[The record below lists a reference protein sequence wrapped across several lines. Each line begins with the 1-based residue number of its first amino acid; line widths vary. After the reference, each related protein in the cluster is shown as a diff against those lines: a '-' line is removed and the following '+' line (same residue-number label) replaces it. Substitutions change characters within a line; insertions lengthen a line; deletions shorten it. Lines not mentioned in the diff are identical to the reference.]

1 MADQV
6 ADKVIALCGNPNC
19 GKTTLFNEL
28 TGTNQR
34 VGNWPGVTVERKEGL
49 FRIDGMPAR
58 LVDLPGIYSLDLADA
73 QGGLDEKVARD
84 YLTSGNVDLI
94 INIVDAS
101 NLERNLYLTAQIME
115 MRLPMVVALN
125 MVDVAED
132 AGLVTDTVALSE
144 RLGCPVIP
152 LVASRSTGVENLLH
166 VLHRELLTP
175 TRPRPYVAYPAVVE
189 DAIAELMP
197 QLSGLAATQAV
208 GSLAPDHRW
217 LALKLLEGGALS
229 EVLLRDELTLRQQ
242 VQEHRRL
249 IRQVL
254 NDDLDVVFADSRYG
268 WIRQLVSG
276 VARQTRLVSRS
287 VSDRIDQVVLNRWLG
302 IPIFLIV
309 MYGLFLITINVG
321 SAFIDFFDIAAG
333 TIFVDGFGA
342 LLAGINVPEWLIIIL
357 ARGAGAGIQTVATF
371 IPIIGI
377 LFLFLAILEDS
388 GYMARAA
395 FVMDRFMRFIGLPG
409 KSFVPMLI
417 GFGCNVPAIM
427 ATRTLENRRDRLLT
441 IMMNPFM
448 SCGARLPVYAL
459 FAAAFFP
466 ATGQNVVFGLYL
478 LGIAMAV
485 ITGLILKNTILRGET
500 SHFVMELP
508 PYHMPTLKGVLIRGW
523 ERLKSFMLRAGKVIV
538 IMVMILSILGSIG
551 MDGTFTDE
559 NSDQSVLSGIS
570 RTVTPVFTPMGIRED
585 NWPATVGIFTGVFAK
600 EAVVGSL
607 DALYSTLGVRDDAA
621 RGIEPEEEEAF
632 SFWGGLS
639 EAVATIP
646 DNLADVP
653 GMLLDPLGL
662 NVGEVSDPETAA
674 QEQEVRVGTFG
685 AMATRFN
692 GRIGAFAYLVFVLLY
707 FPCVAAMGAIYRE
720 TNWGWTAF
728 VALWT
733 TGLAY
738 GAATLVYQAGTFASH
753 PRQSLAWIL
762 AVAIAMAIT
771 ILGLKAAGPPG
782 GEPGHGGLD
791 DASAAAL

>member
-1 MADQV
+1 MAE
-6 ADKVIALCGNPNC
+6 KVIALCGNPNC

-49 FRIDGMPAR
+49 FRIDDMPVR

-84 YLTSGNVDLI
+84 YLTSGHVDLI

-125 MVDVAED
+125 MVDAAED
-132 AGLVTDTVALSE
+132 AGLETDTVALSE
-144 RLGCPVIP
+144 RLGCPVTP
-152 LVASRSTGVENLLH
+152 LVASRGIGVDTLLH
-166 VLHRELLTP
+166 VLHRELLSP
-175 TRPRPYVAYPAVVE
+175 ARPHPYVAYPAVVE

-197 QLSGLAATQAV
+197 ELGTLANAESV
-208 GSLAPDHRW
+208 GSLVPDARW
-217 LALKLLEGGALS
+217 LALKLLEGSNHS
-229 EVLLRDELTLRQQ
+229 ETLLRGRGDLNRR
-242 VQEHRRL
+242 VVEHRRL

-254 NDDLDVVFADSRYG
+254 KEDLDVVFADSRYG

-276 VARQTRLVSRS
+276 VARQTRAVSRS

-302 IPIFLIV
+302 IPIFLMV
-309 MYGLFLITINVG
+309 MYGLFLVTINVG
-321 SAFIDFFDIAAG
+321 GAFIDFFDIAAG
-333 TIFVDGFGA
+333 TIAVDGFGA
-342 LLAGINVPEWLIIIL
+342 LLASINTPEWLILIL
-357 ARGAGAGIQTVATF
+357 AGGIGAGIQTVATF

-377 LFLFLAILEDS
+377 LFLFLAVLEDS

-466 ATGQNVVFGLYL
+466 ASGQNVVFALYL
-478 LGIAMAV
+478 IGIGMAV
-485 ITGLILKNTILRGET
+485 LTGLILKRTILRGET
-500 SHFVMELP
+500 SPFVMELP
-508 PYHMPTLKGVLIRGW
+508 PYHMPTIKGVLIRGW
-523 ERLKSFMLRAGKVIV
+523 ERLKSFIIRAGKVIV
-538 IMVMILSILGSIG
+538 IMVMILSILASIG
-551 MDGTFTDE
+551 VDGSFSNE
-559 NSDQSVLSGIS
+559 NSDKSVLSSLS
-570 RTVTPVFTPMGIRED
+570 RTITPVFSPLGVRQD

-607 DALYSTLGVRDDAA
+607 DALYSTLGAEDDAA
-621 RGIEPEEEEAF
+621 RGLVSDEGDTF

-639 EAVATIP
+639 EAFATIP
-646 DNLADVP
+646 ANLSEVP

-662 NVGEVSDPETAA
+662 SVGDVSTIDTAA
-674 QEQEVRVGTFG
+674 EEQEVGVGTFG
-685 AMATRFN
+685 AMASRFN
-692 GRIGAFAYLVFVLLY
+692 GRIGAFAYLIFVLLY
-707 FPCVAAMGAIYRE
+707 FPCVAAMGAVYRE

-728 VALWT
+728 VGLWT

-738 GAATLVYQAGTFASH
+738 AASILVYQGGTFPSH

-762 AVAIAMAIT
+762 AVAIAFALT
-771 ILGLKAAGPPG
+771 ILGLKAVGPRREAAGHNP
-782 GEPGHGGLD
+782 LA
-791 DASAAAL
+791 DASAQAS

>member
-1 MADQV
+1 MPEAI
-6 ADKVIALCGNPNC
+6 IALCGNPNC

-49 FRIDGMPAR
+49 LEVGSMPVR
-58 LVDLPGIYSLDLADA
+58 LVDLPGIYSLDLADSH
-73 QGGLDEKVARD
+73 GGLDEKVARD
-84 YLTSGNVDLI
+84 YLTSGKVNLI

-115 MRLPMVVALN
+115 MRLPMIVALN
-125 MVDVAED
+125 MIDVAEE
-132 AGLVTDTVALSE
+132 AGFATDSVALSE
-144 RLGCPVIP
+144 RLGSPVVP
-152 LVASRSTGVENLLH
+152 LVAAKGIGVESLLH
-166 VLHRELLTP
+166 GVERELQSPTP
-175 TRPRPYVAYPAVVE
+175 PRPYVAYPPVVE
-189 DAIAELMP
+189 DAIAALMP
-197 QLSGLAATQAV
+197 QLGCLSAAV
-208 GSLAPDHRW
+208 GAGSLTPDHRW
-217 LALKLLEGGALS
+217 LALKLLEGGSQGETLLQGRRELS
-229 EVLLRDELTLRQQ
+229 QQ
-242 VQEHRRL
+242 VASHRRR

-254 NDDLDVVFADSRYG
+254 QDDIDVVFADSRYG

-302 IPIFLIV
+302 IPIFLLV
-309 MYGLFLITINVG
+309 MYALFLVTINIG
-321 SAFIDFFDIAAG
+321 GAFIDFFDIAAG

-342 LLAGINVPEWLIIIL
+342 LLAAARMPEWLILIL
-357 ARGAGAGIQTVATF
+357 AGGVGAGIQTVATF

-395 FVMDRFMRFIGLPG
+395 FVMDRFMRVIGLPG

-466 ATGQNVVFGLYL
+466 LSGQNVVFGLYL
-478 LGIAMAV
+478 IGIAMAV
-485 ITGLILKNTILRGET
+485 LTGLILKTTILRGQA

-508 PYHMPTLKGVLIRGW
+508 AYHMPTIKGVLIRAW
-523 ERLKSFMLRAGKVIV
+523 ERLKSFIMRAGKVIV
-538 IMVMILSILGSIG
+538 IMVMVLSILSSVGVDGSFSN
-551 MDGTFTDE
+551 D
-559 NSDQSVLSGIS
+559 NSDRSVLSSVS
-570 RTVTPVFTPMGIRED
+570 RSITPVFSPLGIRQE

-600 EAVVGSL
+600 EAVVGTL
-607 DALYSTLGVRDDAA
+607 DALYSTLGVQDDAA
-621 RGIEPEEEEAF
+621 RGLAPQADDDF
-632 SFWGGLS
+632 RFWDGLA

-646 DNLADVP
+646 ANLSEVP
-653 GMLLDPLGL
+653 AMLLDPLGI
-662 NVGEVSDPETAA
+662 NVGDVSNVDAA
-674 QEQEVRVGTFG
+674 AEAQAVGVGTFG

-692 GRIGAFAYLVFVLLY
+692 GRIGAFAYLIFVLLY
-707 FPCVAAMGAIYRE
+707 FPCVAAMGAVYRE
-720 TNWGWTAF
+720 TNGGWTAF
-728 VALWT
+728 VGLWT

-738 GAATLVYQAGTFASH
+738 AASTLFYQVGTFASH
-753 PRQSLAWIL
+753 PRLSMGWIL
-762 AVAIAMAIT
+762 AVMVAAALT
-771 ILGLKAAGPPG
+771 ILGLKAIGPRAVDP
-782 GEPGHGGLD
+782 ERERLN
-791 DASAAAL
+791 DASAQAL

>member
-1 MADQV
+1 MAEQI
-6 ADKVIALCGNPNC
+6 AEKVIALCGNPNC

-34 VGNWPGVTVERKEGL
+34 VGNWPGVTVERKEGH
-49 FRIDGMPAR
+49 FRVDGTQVR

-84 YLTSGNVDLI
+84 YLTSGTVDLI

-115 MRLPMVVALN
+115 MRLPMIVALN
-125 MVDVAED
+125 MVDAAEE
-132 AGLVTDTVALSE
+132 AGLVTDTVSLSE
-144 RLGCPVIP
+144 RLGCPVVP
-152 LVASRSTGVENLLH
+152 LVASRGIGVENLLH
-166 VLHRELLTP
+166 VLHRELQTP

-189 DAIAELMP
+189 DAIAGLMP
-197 QLSGLAATQAV
+197 QLGGLAAAQAV
-208 GSLAPDHRW
+208 GTLSPDHRW

-229 EVLLRDELTLRQQ
+229 EALLRNELTLRQQ

-276 VARQTRLVSRS
+276 VARQTRVVSRS
-287 VSDRIDQVVLNRWLG
+287 VSDKIDEVVLNRWLG

-309 MYGLFLITINVG
+309 MYALFLITINVG
-321 SAFIDFFDIAAG
+321 GAFIDFFDISAG

-342 LLAGINVPEWLIIIL
+342 FLAATNMPEWLIVIL
-357 ARGAGAGIQTVATF
+357 AGGIGAGIQTVATF

-466 ATGQNVVFGLYL
+466 VTGQNVVFGLYL
-478 LGIAMAV
+478 IGIAMAV
-485 ITGLILKNTILRGET
+485 LTGLILKSTILRGET

-523 ERLKSFMLRAGKVIV
+523 ERLKSFILRAGKVIV
-538 IMVMILSILGSIG
+538 IMVMVLSVLSSIG
-551 MDGTFTDE
+551 TDGTFSNE
-559 NSDQSVLSGIS
+559 NSDQSVLSSVS
-570 RTVTPVFTPMGIRED
+570 RTVTPVFSPLGIRQE

-607 DALYSTLGVRDDAA
+607 DALYSELGAQDDAA
-621 RGIEPEEEEAF
+621 RGIEAEQEEAF
-632 SFWGGLS
+632 RFWGGLS
-639 EAVATIP
+639 DAVATIP
-646 DNLADVP
+646 ANLAEVP
-653 GMLLDPLGL
+653 AMLLDPLGL
-662 NVGEVSDPETAA
+662 NVGEVSNREIAA
-674 QEQEVRVGTFG
+674 EEQEVRVGTFG

-707 FPCVAAMGAIYRE
+707 FPCVAAMGAVYRE

-728 VALWT
+728 VGFWT

-738 GAATLVYQAGTFASH
+738 AASTLVYQAGTFASH

-771 ILGLKAAGPPG
+771 ILGLKTAGPAG
-782 GEPGHGGLD
+782 GEAGHGALN
-791 DASAAAL
+791 DASAQPL

>member
-1 MADQV
+1 MAE
-6 ADKVIALCGNPNC
+6 KVIALCGNPNC

-34 VGNWPGVTVERKEGL
+34 VGNWPGVTVERKEGQ
-49 FRIDGMPAR
+49 FRVDGTQVK

-84 YLTSGNVDLI
+84 YLTSGTVDLI

-125 MVDVAED
+125 MVDAAED
-132 AGLVTDTVALSE
+132 AGLDTDTVALSE
-144 RLGCPVIP
+144 RLGCPVTP
-152 LVASRSTGVENLLH
+152 MVASRGLGLDNLLH
-166 VLHRELLTP
+166 VLHRELLSP
-175 TRPRPYVAYPAVVE
+175 TRPHPYVAYPAVVE

-197 QLSGLAATQAV
+197 QLGGLASAEGV
-208 GSLAPDHRW
+208 GSLVPDQRW
-217 LALKLLEGGALS
+217 LALKLLEGSNHS
-229 EVLLRDELTLRQQ
+229 ELLLRGRQDLNRR
-242 VQEHRRL
+242 VVEHRRL

-254 NDDLDVVFADSRYG
+254 KEDLDVVFADSRYG

-276 VARQTRLVSRS
+276 VARQTRVVSRS
-287 VSDRIDQVVLNRWLG
+287 VSDRIDQVVLNRWMG
-302 IPIFLIV
+302 IPIFLMV

-321 SAFIDFFDIAAG
+321 GAFIDFFDIAAG
-333 TIFVDGFGA
+333 TIVVDGFGA
-342 LLAGINVPEWLIIIL
+342 LLAAINTPEWLILIL
-357 ARGAGAGIQTVATF
+357 AGGIGAGIQTVATF

-466 ATGQNVVFGLYL
+466 ASGQNVVFALYL
-478 LGIAMAV
+478 IGIGMAV
-485 ITGLILKNTILRGET
+485 LTGLILKRTILRGET
-500 SHFVMELP
+500 SPFVMELP

-523 ERLKSFMLRAGKVIV
+523 ERLKSFILRAGKVIV
-538 IMVMILSILGSIG
+538 IMVMILSILASIG
-551 MDGTFTDE
+551 VDGSFSNE
-559 NSDQSVLSGIS
+559 NSNKSVLSSLS
-570 RTVTPVFTPMGIRED
+570 RSITPVFSPLGIRQD

-607 DALYSTLGVRDDAA
+607 DSLYSTLGAEDDAA
-621 RGIEPEEEEAF
+621 RGVVRGEDEAF

-646 DNLADVP
+646 ANLMEVP

-662 NVGEVSDPETAA
+662 SVGNVSDRQAA
-674 QEQEVRVGTFG
+674 AEEQEVGVGTFG
-685 AMATRFN
+685 AMASRFN
-692 GRIGAFAYLVFVLLY
+692 GQIGAFAYLIFVLLY
-707 FPCVAAMGAIYRE
+707 FPCVAAMGAVYRE

-728 VALWT
+728 VGLWT

-738 GAATLVYQAGTFASH
+738 AASILVYQGGTFASH

-762 AVAIAMAIT
+762 AVALAFAIT
-771 ILGLKAAGPPG
+771 ILGLKAAGPPR
-782 GEPGHGGLD
+782 EAAGHDPLA
-791 DASAAAL
+791 DASAHAS

>member
-1 MADQV
+1 MTE
-6 ADKVIALCGNPNC
+6 KVIALCGNPNC

-49 FRIDGMPAR
+49 FHVDGIKVR

-84 YLTSGNVDLI
+84 YLTSGKVDLI

-125 MVDVAED
+125 MVDAAEE

-144 RLGCPVIP
+144 RLGCPVTP
-152 LVASRSTGVENLLH
+152 LVASRGIGVESLLH
-166 VLHRELLTP
+166 LLHRELRTP

-197 QLSGLAATQAV
+197 QLGGLASAQTV
-208 GSLAPDHRW
+208 GTLTPDHRW
-217 LALKLLEGGALS
+217 LALKLLEGSGLS
-229 EVLLRDELTLRQQ
+229 EALLRDQQDLRQRVLEQ
-242 VQEHRRL
+242 RRL

-276 VARQTRLVSRS
+276 VARQTRVVSRS
-287 VSDRIDQVVLNRWLG
+287 MSDRIDQVVLNRWLG

-333 TIFVDGFGA
+333 TIFVDGFA
-342 LLAGINVPEWLIIIL
+342 SLLAAVKAPEWLIVIL
-357 ARGAGAGIQTVATF
+357 SGGIGAGIQTVATF

-466 ATGQNVVFGLYL
+466 ATGQNIVFGLYL
-478 LGIAMAV
+478 IGIAMAV
-485 ITGLILKNTILRGET
+485 LTGLILKNTILRGET

-523 ERLKSFMLRAGKVIV
+523 ERLKSFILRAGKVIV

-551 MDGTFTDE
+551 VDGSFSNE
-559 NSDQSVLSGIS
+559 NSDKSVLSTVS
-570 RTVTPVFTPMGIRED
+570 RTITPVFSPMGIRED

-607 DALYSTLGVRDDAA
+607 DALYSTLGAQDDAA
-621 RGIEPEEEEAF
+621 RGIAAEEEVAF

-646 DNLADVP
+646 ANLAEVP

-662 NVGEVSDPETAA
+662 NVGEVSDRRIAA
-674 QEQEVRVGTFG
+674 EEQEVRVGTFG

-692 GRIGAFAYLVFVLLY
+692 GQIGAFAYLVFVLLY
-707 FPCVAAMGAIYRE
+707 FPCVAAMGAVYRE

-728 VALWT
+728 VGCWT

-738 GAATLVYQAGTFASH
+738 AASTLVYQAGTFASH

-762 AVAIAMAIT
+762 AVAIAMAVT
-771 ILGLKAAGPPG
+771 ILGLKAAGPAG
-782 GEPGHGGLD
+782 RDPGHGALN
-791 DASAAAL
+791 DASAQAL